1 MSLCQFKDLF
11 GKPNEGL
18 HSIRLF
24 GPYGGI
30 AVVDTVLA
38 VVLGLVLAKVFKLT
52 KFNGILLSLILGIIA
67 HRVFCVETTV
77 DKFLKSKGL

>member
-1 MSLCQFKDLF
+1 MSLCQYKDIL

-24 GPYGGI
+24 GTYGGI

-38 VVLGLVLAKVFKLT
+38 IVLGLVLAKVFRLT
-52 KFNGILLSLILGIIA
+52 KFNGILLSFILGVIA
-67 HRVFCVETTV
+67 HRVFCVDTTIN
-77 DKFLKSKGL
+77 KFLKSKGL